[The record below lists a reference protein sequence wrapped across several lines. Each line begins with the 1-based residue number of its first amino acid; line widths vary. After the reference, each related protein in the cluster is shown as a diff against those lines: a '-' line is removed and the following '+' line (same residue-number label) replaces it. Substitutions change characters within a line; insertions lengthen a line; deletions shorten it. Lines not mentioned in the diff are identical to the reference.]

1 MHQNVIDKV
10 LENEIL
16 NNNINTK
23 KDDWIQFIDKNIK
36 NKNKSDDEFVN
47 LFEDINSFVLEK
59 VLSETKEKKKK

>member
-10 LENEIL
+10 LENEII
-16 NNNINTK
+16 NDNINTK